1 MSIFS
6 GCKSKEDCLT
16 TNTDIYIPTY
26 RHITMT
32 QNLNQVCPKF
42 SWALVKWPKKT
53 RSSTYDGWFKR
64 FRIHNILNMYCPV
77 FI

>member
-26 RHITMT
+26 RYITMT

-42 SWALVKWPKKT
+42 SWALVKWPKKHDLLLMMDDL
-53 RSSTYDGWFKR
+53 RDSEY
-64 FRIHNILNMYCPV
+64 IIY
-77 FI
+77 